1 MPLSYV
7 VRPHLSAFHARWRSE
22 AAPCG
27 TIWVGRFLFMDLIEQ
42 IDRHTY
48 LYLTEIGEPEDNVL
62 RLVIEEARASA
73 EPEDMKIGDVTL
85 SGARSIVSD
94 ESCYAYE
101 LLFGSYVAYSVRNES
116 YVTPDK
122 SEEFT
127 GRLFCVYSKSHFLD
141 YARVATF
148 ASDDHPGK
156 LSHYG
161 INCLNHTVDVVCV
174 GEPEISIL
182 RRAGQ
187 VAGDD
192 AAIEWLS

>member
-1 MPLSYV
+1 MN
-7 VRPHLSAFHARWRSE
+7 
-22 AAPCG
+22 
-27 TIWVGRFLFMDLIEQ
+27 LIEQ

-62 RLVIEEARASA
+62 RLVIEEARASG

-85 SGARSIVSD
+85 SGAKSIVSD

-101 LLFGSYVAYSVRNES
+101 VLFGSYVAYAVMNES
-116 YVTPDK
+116 YDVGQNE

-127 GRLFCVYSKSHFLD
+127 GRLFCVYSKSRFLD
-141 YARVATF
+141 YVRVATF
-148 ASDDHPGK
+148 ASDDYPGK
-156 LSHYG
+156 LNHYG
-161 INCLNHTVDVVCV
+161 INCLNHIVDVVCV

-182 RRAGQ
+182 RRAQQ

-192 AAIEWLS
+192 AAIEWLL